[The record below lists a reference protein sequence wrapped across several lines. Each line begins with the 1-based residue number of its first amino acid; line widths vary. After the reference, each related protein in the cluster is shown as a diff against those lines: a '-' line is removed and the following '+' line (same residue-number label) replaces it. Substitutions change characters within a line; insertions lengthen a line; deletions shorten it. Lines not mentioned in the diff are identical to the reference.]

1 MLGKIV
7 FCPMRA
13 TEQHI
18 MPPVYRVRQKRHW
31 NTEVSGFT
39 HIRNRRPVEMGV
51 QRAEAQDPD
60 GW

>member
-1 MLGKIV
+1 
-7 FCPMRA
+7 
-13 TEQHI
+13 